1 MWQYI
6 ISALIIT
13 AAVACAAWKI
23 YLLVRGKAS
32 PCDGCHGCA
41 HKAEGCANKAK
52 GCCGNHA
59 LTGKPH
65 CYEKKEDEKFGGI
78 K

>member
-65 CYEKKEDEKFGGI
+65 CYQKKKMKNLVE
-78 K
+78 

>member
-41 HKAEGCANKAK
+41 HKAEGCAHKAND
-52 GCCGNHA
+52 CCGNHA
-59 LTGKPH
+59 VTGKPH
-65 CYEKKEDEKFGGI
+65 CYQKKKMKNLVE
-78 K
+78 

>member
-23 YLLVRGKAS
+23 YVLIKGKAS

-41 HKAEGCANKAK
+41 HKAEDCANKAE

-65 CYEKKEDEKFGGI
+65 CYQKKEDEKFGGI

>member
-6 ISALIIT
+6 ISAIIIT

-41 HKAEGCANKAK
+41 HKAED
-52 GCCGNHA
+52 CCGNHA
-59 LTGKPH
+59 VTGKPH
-65 CYEKKEDEKFGGI
+65 CYQKKKMKNLVE
-78 K
+78 

>member
-6 ISALIIT
+6 ISAIIIT

-41 HKAEGCANKAK
+41 HKAVDCANKAE

-65 CYEKKEDEKFGGI
+65 CYQKKEDEKFGGI

>member
-6 ISALIIT
+6 ISAIIIT

-41 HKAEGCANKAK
+41 HKAEGCANKADD
-52 GCCGNHA
+52 CCGNHA
-59 LTGKPH
+59 VTGKPH
-65 CYEKKEDEKFGGI
+65 CYQKKKMKNLVE
-78 K
+78 

>member
-6 ISALIIT
+6 ISAIIIT

-41 HKAEGCANKAK
+41 HKAEGCANKADD
-52 GCCGNHA
+52 CCGNHA
-59 LTGKPH
+59 VTGKPN
-65 CYEKKEDEKFGGI
+65 CYQKKKMKNLVE
-78 K
+78 

>member
-41 HKAEGCANKAK
+41 HKAEGCANKAE
-52 GCCGNHA
+52 GCCRNRA
-59 LTGKPH
+59 VTGKPH
-65 CYEKKEDEKFGGI
+65 CYKKKEDEKFGGI

>member
-1 MWQYI
+1 MRQYI
-6 ISALIIT
+6 ISAIIIT
-13 AAVACAAWKI
+13 AAVASAAWKI

-41 HKAEGCANKAK
+41 HKAEGCANKADD
-52 GCCGNHA
+52 CCGNHA
-59 LTGKPH
+59 VTGKPH
-65 CYEKKEDEKFGGI
+65 CYQKKEDEKFGGI

>member
-23 YLLVRGKAS
+23 YLLIKGKAS

-41 HKAEGCANKAK
+41 HKADGCANKADD
-52 GCCGNHA
+52 CCGNHA
-59 LTGKPH
+59 VTGKPH
-65 CYEKKEDEKFGGI
+65 CYQKKKMKNLVE
-78 K
+78 

>member
-41 HKAEGCANKAK
+41 HKAEGCANKADD
-52 GCCGNHA
+52 CCGNHA
-59 LTGKPH
+59 VTGKP
-65 CYEKKEDEKFGGI
+65 KKKKKKKMKNLVE
-78 K
+78 

>member
-6 ISALIIT
+6 ISAIIIT

-41 HKAEGCANKAK
+41 HKAEGCANKADD
-52 GCCGNHA
+52 CCGNHA
-59 LTGKPH
+59 VTGKPH
-65 CYEKKEDEKFGGI
+65 CYQKKKMKKLVE
-78 K
+78 

>member
-6 ISALIIT
+6 ISAIIIT

-41 HKAEGCANKAK
+41 HKAEGCANKAE
-52 GCCGNHA
+52 GCFGNHA
-59 LTGKPH
+59 VTGKPH
-65 CYEKKEDEKFGGI
+65 CYQKKKMKNLVE
-78 K
+78 

>member
-6 ISALIIT
+6 ISAIIIT

-41 HKAEGCANKAK
+41 HKAEGCANKADD
-52 GCCGNHA
+52 CCGNPA
-59 LTGKPH
+59 ATGKQH
-65 CYEKKEDEKFGGI
+65 CNQKKKI
-78 K
+78 KNLVE

>member
-6 ISALIIT
+6 ISAIIIT

-41 HKAEGCANKAK
+41 HKAEDCANKAE

-59 LTGKPH
+59 VTGKPH
-65 CYEKKEDEKFGGI
+65 CYQKKEDEKFGGI

>member
-6 ISALIIT
+6 ISAIIIT

-41 HKAEGCANKAK
+41 HKAEGCANKADD
-52 GCCGNHA
+52 CCGNHA
-59 LTGKPH
+59 VTGKPH
-65 CYEKKEDEKFGGI
+65 GYQKKKMKNLVE
-78 K
+78 

>member
-6 ISALIIT
+6 ISAIIIT

-32 PCDGCHGCA
+32 PCDGCHGCV
-41 HKAEGCANKAK
+41 HKAEGCANKADD
-52 GCCGNHA
+52 CCGNHA
-59 LTGKPH
+59 VTGKPH
-65 CYEKKEDEKFGGI
+65 CYQKKKMKNLVE
-78 K
+78 

>member
-23 YLLVRGKAS
+23 YLLVRGKTS

-41 HKAEGCANKAK
+41 HKAEGCANKAE
-52 GCCGNHA
+52 GCFGNRA

-65 CYEKKEDEKFGGI
+65 SYQKKEDEKFGGI

>member
-6 ISALIIT
+6 ISAIIIT

-41 HKAEGCANKAK
+41 HKAVDCANKAE
-52 GCCGNHA
+52 GCCGKHA

-65 CYEKKEDEKFGGI
+65 CYQKKEDEKFGGI

>member
-23 YLLVRGKAS
+23 YLLVRGKTS

-41 HKAEGCANKAK
+41 HKAEGCANKADDY
-52 GCCGNHA
+52 CGNHA
-59 LTGKPH
+59 VTGKPH
-65 CYEKKEDEKFGGI
+65 CYQKKKMKNLVE
-78 K
+78 

>member
-13 AAVACAAWKI
+13 AAVVCAAWKI

-41 HKAEGCANKAK
+41 HKAEGCANKADD
-52 GCCGNHA
+52 CCGNHA
-59 LTGKPH
+59 VTGKPH
-65 CYEKKEDEKFGGI
+65 CYQKKKMKNLVE
-78 K
+78 

>member
-6 ISALIIT
+6 ISAIIIT

-23 YLLVRGKAS
+23 YLLVRGKTS

-65 CYEKKEDEKFGGI
+65 CYQKKEDEKFGGI

>member
-41 HKAEGCANKAK
+41 HKADGCAHKADD
-52 GCCGNHA
+52 CCGNHA
-59 LTGKPH
+59 VTGKPH
-65 CYEKKEDEKFGGI
+65 CYQKKKMKNLVE
-78 K
+78 

>member
-23 YLLVRGKAS
+23 YLLVRGKTS

-41 HKAEGCANKAK
+41 HKAEDCANKAE

-65 CYEKKEDEKFGGI
+65 CYQKKEDEKFGGI

>member
-41 HKAEGCANKAK
+41 HKADGCAHKAE

-59 LTGKPH
+59 VTGKPH
-65 CYEKKEDEKFGGI
+65 CYQKKKMKNLVE
-78 K
+78 

>member
-6 ISALIIT
+6 ISAIIIT

-23 YLLVRGKAS
+23 YLLIKGKAS

-41 HKAEGCANKAK
+41 HKAEDCANKAE

-65 CYEKKEDEKFGGI
+65 CYQKKEDEKFGGI

>member
-6 ISALIIT
+6 ISAIIIT

-41 HKAEGCANKAK
+41 HKAEDCANKAE

-65 CYEKKEDEKFGGI
+65 CYQKKKMKNLVE
-78 K
+78 

>member
-13 AAVACAAWKI
+13 DAVAYAAWKM
-23 YLLVRGKAS
+23 YLLIRGKAS

-41 HKAEGCANKAK
+41 HKAEDCAHKAE

-59 LTGKPH
+59 VTGKPH
-65 CYEKKEDEKFGGI
+65 CYQKKKMKNLVE
-78 K
+78 

>member
-23 YLLVRGKAS
+23 YLLIKGKAS

-52 GCCGNHA
+52 GCCGNRA

-65 CYEKKEDEKFGGI
+65 CYQKKKMKNLVE
-78 K
+78 

>member
-23 YLLVRGKAS
+23 YLLVRGKTS

-65 CYEKKEDEKFGGI
+65 CYQKKEDEKFGGI

>member
-6 ISALIIT
+6 ISAIIIT

-41 HKAEGCANKAK
+41 HKAEDCANKAE

-65 CYEKKEDEKFGGI
+65 CYQKKEDEKFGGI

>member
-23 YLLVRGKAS
+23 YLLVRGKTS

-41 HKAEGCANKAK
+41 HKAEGCANKADD
-52 GCCGNHA
+52 CCGNHA
-59 LTGKPH
+59 VTGKPH
-65 CYEKKEDEKFGGI
+65 CYQKKKMKNLVE
-78 K
+78 

>member
-23 YLLVRGKAS
+23 YLLIKGKAS

-41 HKAEGCANKAK
+41 HKAEGCANKADD
-52 GCCGNHA
+52 CCGNHA
-59 LTGKPH
+59 VTGKPH
-65 CYEKKEDEKFGGI
+65 CYQKKKMKNLVE
-78 K
+78 

>member
-23 YLLVRGKAS
+23 YLLVRGKTS

-41 HKAEGCANKAK
+41 HKAEDCANKAE

-65 CYEKKEDEKFGGI
+65 CYQKKEEEKFGGI

>member
-6 ISALIIT
+6 ISAIIIT

-23 YLLVRGKAS
+23 YLLIKGKAS

-41 HKAEGCANKAK
+41 HKAVDCANKAE

-59 LTGKPH
+59 VTGKPH
-65 CYEKKEDEKFGGI
+65 CYQKKKMKNLVE
-78 K
+78 

>member
-6 ISALIIT
+6 ISAIIIT

-41 HKAEGCANKAK
+41 HKAVDCANKAE

-59 LTGKPH
+59 VTGKPH
-65 CYEKKEDEKFGGI
+65 CYQKKKMKNLVE
-78 K
+78 

>member
-6 ISALIIT
+6 ISAIIIT

-23 YLLVRGKAS
+23 YLLVRGKTS

-41 HKAEGCANKAK
+41 HKAEGCANKADD
-52 GCCGNHA
+52 CCGNHA
-59 LTGKPH
+59 VTGKPH
-65 CYEKKEDEKFGGI
+65 CYQKKKMKNLVE
-78 K
+78 

>member
-6 ISALIIT
+6 ISAIIIT

-41 HKAEGCANKAK
+41 HKAEGCANKAE

-59 LTGKPH
+59 VTGKPH
-65 CYEKKEDEKFGGI
+65 CYQKKKMKNLVE
-78 K
+78 

>member
-6 ISALIIT
+6 ISAIIIT

-23 YLLVRGKAS
+23 YLLIKGKAS

-65 CYEKKEDEKFGGI
+65 CYQKKEDEKFGGI

>member
-6 ISALIIT
+6 ISTLIIT

-41 HKAEGCANKAK
+41 HKAEGCANKADD
-52 GCCGNHA
+52 CCGNHA
-59 LTGKPH
+59 VTGKPH
-65 CYEKKEDEKFGGI
+65 CYQKKKMKNLVE
-78 K
+78 